1 MQTDSDIKRDA
12 EAELKWT
19 PEVEE
24 SDIAIKVNDGVVTLT
39 GFTRSLFEKYR
50 AERAVRRVKGVAAVA
65 NDIEVRFP
73 GSPASDPEIA
83 RAAVGALKSSM
94 PITCEDIQPMVHQGH
109 VTLLGTVQ
117 WHYQREVAERLMHA
131 LGGVIGVRNSIH
143 IKPPVAVGGNIKERI
158 EAAFQRLA
166 QVDASQIRVDTEGS
180 EVTLRGEVRSWAE
193 HDQAQATAWSAPGV
207 TSVRNELSV
216 RS

>member
-12 EAELKWT
+12 EAELEWT

-24 SDIAIKVNDGVVTLT
+24 IDIAVKVNHGVVTLT
-39 GFTRSLFEKYR
+39 GFAKSLFEKYR
-50 AERAVRRVKGVAAVA
+50 AERAIRRVKGVAAVA

-73 GSPASDPEIA
+73 GSPARDPEIA
-83 RAAVGALKSSM
+83 RAAAESLKSAM
-94 PITCEDIQPMVHQGH
+94 PVICEDIRPMVHQGH

-117 WHYQREVAERLMHA
+117 WHYQRDLAERLMHA
-131 LGGVIGVRNSIH
+131 LCGVISVRNSIH
-143 IKPPVAVGGNIKERI
+143 IKPPVAIGGDIKVQI
-158 EAAFQRLA
+158 EAAFKRLA

-207 TSVRNELSV
+207 TSVRNELAV